1 MSFIHLHNHSSFSL
15 LDGFSKVDKLAKA
28 ASEQGMEYVALTDH
42 GNIDGSIEFMKACK
56 KNNVKP
62 IFGTEFYIVPDLN
75 IKEKGE
81 KRSHVIALAKN
92 EVGWKNILKM
102 TTISNVEGFFYRPRI
117 DSETLLKNCEGLI
130 ILTGCS
136 ATFLHHYWGRELL
149 KNLYQILG
157 NDIYF
162 EIMNHNFKEQIE
174 TNNLCIELQK
184 QYPLKLCVTQDTHYI
199 TKEDSLSQEVML
211 AIQSNKKWNDPNR
224 WKFNS
229 TEFYFKSRRE
239 MVQGF
244 VSQGSLEREIFSEA
258 MKNTIEIAEKIE
270 FFEIKQKEICLPKIE
285 KAKDK
290 EDFLFLEELC
300 SKAIKEKGLEAKEY
314 YDRLNEELSLI
325 KDKKFER
332 YFLLVWDLVN
342 FCSEQN
348 IMIGPGR
355 GSASSSL
362 VFYLLGVT
370 KVDPIKYNL
379 LFFRFISPD
388 RQDLPDADLD
398 FEDVKRPLIRKY
410 LEETYGKWNVAGI
423 STFSVLRGKGAVR
436 DVSRVF
442 EIPLNEVNKFC
453 SVIESKLGGEEGS
466 DHTIQIALDSFDEG
480 KKFKEKYPEVSDLAI
495 KIEGV
500 ERNRGQHAAAIVVAD
515 EDLRDTDKC
524 AFVLGKDK
532 EPIINWD
539 KNNIEFMGLMKL
551 DILGLKMLSVLN
563 NCRHLIKENHGI
575 DLIFEDLPLDDKNC
589 FDNFSKGQT
598 VGCFQVGSPGLRKF
612 CQQVI
617 IDDFNI
623 LVHATSL
630 YRPGT
635 LHSGAADI
643 YIGRKNGLLELPRQ
657 HKIIEEITKE
667 TQGIILFQ
675 EQLMLLVNRLA
686 GIEWKIVDKIRKD
699 VGKSKGVEAL
709 RKYEEMFVK
718 GCVENK
724 TISEEE
730 AINLWND
737 LVNFGSYSFNL
748 SHATTYSMITYWD
761 MFLKIY
767 YPYEFICSLL
777 TYGTDDDDKKDEYI
791 EEAFRMGLDVRPP
804 KVGISKAFEWIIK
817 DNVLYAPFIEIKGV
831 GNKNALN
838 FEKLNK
844 KGFYNKE
851 SSPVSKRF
859 VDILEKINAYE
870 DKPMTD
876 EESDFASQYLGVSLV
891 KNRLYKY
898 KNLIKLLNTKIDI
911 SDVKKI
917 NINQTEED
925 FKYYFGTI
933 TELNLSTRSGK
944 NGQYNVASASFKD
957 MTGDCKISFDPEFY
971 KEKSFEI
978 EHCEDQIIIIKASS
992 PRKAGNLVVF
1002 EAWFQEDILQ
1012 GQLTTLFLGLAESR
1026 RFCNSKVANC
1036 DLCDLCNK
1044 PMLPKQ
1050 GRYNMMIVNETSLN
1064 AEAERTLWREMKRH
1078 SFVER
1083 DFHNTH
1089 FIKCPVKEIKKITR
1103 KNVETCSVWLEEEID
1118 NLRPFIILS
1127 FGNTGLKFF
1136 TEEDSGIMAKNGTTE
1151 WNERFGCW
1159 VCYCNSP
1166 STTFYG
1172 PQNMKDF
1179 KTGIENFCEK
1189 VKNLGLISF

>member
-1 MSFIHLHNHSSFSL
+1 MGSL
-15 LDGFSKVDKLAKA
+15 LDSFGTTDDYCKYA
-28 ASEQGMEYVALTDH
+28 AEIGMTHLGISNH
-42 GNIDGSIEFMKACK
+42 GTADDFINFQKSCK
-56 KNNVKP
+56 KHNITP
-62 IFGTEFYIVPDLN
+62 IFGVEFYLVPD
-75 IKEKGE
+75 ITVKEKGE
-81 KRSHVIALAKN
+81 KRDHILAFAKN
-92 EVGWKNILKM
+92 EAGLHNILKM
-102 TTISNVEGFFYRPRI
+102 ITLSNLEGFFFKARI
-117 DSETLLKNCEGLI
+117 DPGILLNNSEGLVI
-130 ILTGCS
+130 TSGCS
-136 ATFLHHYWGRELL
+136 ASPLRKGYGRELFEKL
-149 KNLYQILG
+149 IEKQKD
-157 NDIYF
+157 DIF
-162 EIMNHNFKEQIE
+162 LEIMPHTHTEQFE
-174 TNNLCIELQK
+174 VNE
-184 QYPLKLCVTQDTHYI
+184 LCVNLSEKWGVKLIATNDSHYVR
-199 TKEDSLSQEVML
+199 KEDAKPHEVLL
-211 AIQSNKKWNDPNR
+211 AIGTNKKWNDPNR
-224 WKFNS
+224 WSFNG
-229 TEFYFKSRRE
+229 TDFYLRDRRE
-239 MVQGF
+239 MIQAFVKQG
-244 VSQGSLEREIFSEA
+244 QLEREVFGEA
-258 MKNTIEIAEKIE
+258 INNTMLVAKKCSD
-270 FFEIKQKEICLPKIE
+270 FTEIKSKQITLPKVKSVGKYEDI
-285 KAKDK
+285 
-290 EDFLFLEELC
+290 DFLEKLCEEEMVKRGFSRDKVYRDRLKEEL
-300 SKAIKEKGLEAKEY
+300 KLIKEKG
-314 YDRLNEELSLI
+314 
-325 KDKKFER
+325 FER
-332 YFLLVWDLVN
+332 YFLLLWDLMKW
-342 FCSEQN
+342 CREQG
-348 IMIGPGR
+348 IMPGPAR
-355 GSASSSL
+355 GSSAGSL
-362 VFYLLGVT
+362 VCYLT
-370 KVDPIKYNL
+370 QITQIDPIKHKL
-379 LFFRFISPD
+379 LFSRFLSPD
-388 RQDLPDADLD
+388 RIDLPDVDAD
-398 FEDVKRPLIRKY
+398 FSDVDRPRIRRR
-410 LEETYGKWNVAGI
+410 LEELYGKYNVASV
-423 STFSVLRGKGAVR
+423 STYSNLRGRGAVR

-442 EIPLNEVNKFC
+442 EVPIVEVNKAT
-453 SVIESKLGGEEGS
+453 SVISKKVGDDEDEESSISE
-466 DHTIQIALDSFDEG
+466 AFDSFDEG
-480 KKFKEKYPEVSDLAI
+480 KKFKEKYPEVAELSVKL
-495 KIEGV
+495 EGQY
-500 ERNRGQHAAAIVVAD
+500 RNRGVHAAALVVS
-515 EDLRDTDKC
+515 EKDLRSGKRC
-524 AFVLGKDK
+524 SLVLDKDK
-532 EPIINWD
+532 EFVINWD
-539 KNNIEFMGLMKL
+539 KNTIEYFGLVKL

-563 NCRHLIKENHGI
+563 KCKQLIKENHGI
-575 DLIFEDLPLDDKNC
+575 DIEYIEVPLEDPKYYEEL
-589 FDNFSKGQT
+589 SKGNA
-598 VGCFQVGSPGLRKF
+598 VGCFQLGSTNIRKF
-612 CQQVI
+612 CRQMGLEN
-617 IDDFNI
+617 FNH
-623 LVHATSL
+623 LVAAIAL
-630 YRPGT
+630 YRPGP
-635 LHSGAADI
+635 LGAGFADAFVR
-643 YIGRKNGLLELPRQ
+643 RKNGL
-657 HKIIEEITKE
+657 EEVSYIHPLVEEATKD
-667 TQGIILFQ
+667 TYGVIVFQ
-675 EQLMLLVNRLA
+675 EQVMAILNSLSGMDWA
-686 GIEWKIVDKIRKD
+686 TVDKVRKLMA
-699 VGKSKGVEAL
+699 KSKGREAL
-709 RKYEEMFVK
+709 KKYEEDFVSGCIEK
-718 GCVENK
+718 G
-724 TISEEE
+724 TLREEQAFMLFE
-730 AINLWND
+730 ELM
-737 LVNFGSYSFNL
+737 NFGLYGFNL
-748 SHATTYSMITYWD
+748 SHSVSYSYITIWG

-791 EEAFRMGLDVRPP
+791 EEAFRMGLDVRSP

-859 VDILEKINAYE
+859 VDILDKINAYE

-876 EESDFASQYLGVSLV
+876 EESDFVSQYLGVSLV

-944 NGQYNVASASFKD
+944 NGQYNVANASFKD

-978 EHCEDQIIIIKASS
+978 EHCEDQIIIIRASS

-1050 GRYNMMIVNETSLN
+1050 GRYNIMIVNETSLN

-1189 VKNLGLISF
+1189 VKNLGLITF